1 MRIAV
6 GQNEGDRMTSNGQGD
21 PRILSSLK
29 SAGSQGVVVTQNRFP
44 AAVESVWTAMT
55 ARDRLARWLGDFQ
68 GELVMGGTYHS
79 RFHASAAEGDH
90 RIEACEPPTHFRVA
104 GLDESGKGGQRVV
117 DVTLQGVGDETVVTL
132 IQTGLPLEWISVFGA
147 GMQVHFEDL
156 ALHLAG
162 HERSDS
168 GARMEVLIP
177 MYEELEVTA
186 IDPRTLRA

>member
-1 MRIAV
+1 
-6 GQNEGDRMTSNGQGD
+6 MTSNEQGD

-29 SAGSQGVVVTQNRFP
+29 SAGGQGVVVTQDRFP
-44 AAVESVWTAMT
+44 AAVEAVWKAMT
-55 ARDRLARWLGDFQ
+55 DRGQLARWLGDFQ
-68 GELVMGGTYHS
+68 GELVIGTTYHS
-79 RFHASAAEGDH
+79 RFHASAAEGDN

-104 GLDESGKGGQRVV
+104 GLDESGKGERRVI
-117 DVTLQGVGDETVVTL
+117 DVTLKGVGDETVVTL

-162 HERSDS
+162 NERSNS

-177 MYEELEVTA
+177 LYEGQEVTA
-186 IDPRTLRA
+186 TDPGTLCT

>member
-1 MRIAV
+1 MRTV
-6 GQNEGDRMTSNGQGD
+6 VDQNEGDRMASNEQGD

-29 SAGSQGVVVTQNRFP
+29 SAGDQGVVVAQDRFP
-44 AAVESVWTAMT
+44 AAIEAVWAALT
-55 ARDRLARWLGDFQ
+55 DRAQLARWLGDFQ

-104 GLDESGKGGQRVV
+104 GLDESGNGGRRVV
-117 DVTLQGVGDETVVTL
+117 EVTLQGVGDETVVTL
-132 IQTGLPLEWISVFGA
+132 VQTGLPLQWISVFGA

-162 HERSDS
+162 KERSNS

-177 MYEELEVTA
+177 RYEELEVTA